1 MQKKLNEDEKR
12 ECVYETHPPSDL
24 AELLCYK
31 LVGGSPFA
39 TDGRNDSAFF
49 FVRARTHLLFQ
60 MVVAGTFFDRVIK
73 LLYCV
78 SETGSS
84 HSFVASGCSW
94 V

>member
-1 MQKKLNEDEKR
+1 MKHTLHRIQQISVDLDFR
-12 ECVYETHPPSDL
+12 ELREGYFVFEL
-24 AELLCYK
+24 AE
-31 LVGGSPFA
+31 G
-39 TDGRNDSAFF
+39 NDL
-49 FVRARTHLLFQ
+49 FVRARTHFLFQ